1 MPFDIQ
7 ELRQAAGDSRLG
19 RLWRWGRSP
28 LGIAAI
34 LQAPEDVSKADAA
47 RALFPEVTPEMVE
60 ACRLNLLNNGRF
72 FEELNRRYVG
82 KRHRRT
88 NCDGWQEL
96 LYILVRFAKPII
108 VLETG
113 VFDGLSSAVILQ
125 ALEDNAVGTLISVDL
140 PARTAIEGSTD
151 RMTDSA
157 LPAGGSPGW
166 VVPDYLRHRFRLVEG
181 DSREWLPKLLG
192 EYPKLDIFFHDSL
205 HTFEHQYFEYSTAW
219 PHIVPGGLLLSDD
232 IFFNSA
238 FHQFCKQNA
247 KRYVHVEG
255 FGAIRK

>member
-7 ELRQAAGDSRLG
+7 ELRHVAAGSRLG

-34 LQAPEDVSKADAA
+34 LQAPEDVSKTDAA
-47 RALFPEVTPEMVE
+47 LKLFPEVTPERVE
-60 ACRLNLLNNGRF
+60 ACRLNLLNNERF
-72 FEELNRRYVG
+72 FEELNRRYVC

-96 LYILVRFAKPII
+96 LYILVRLAKPAV

-113 VFDGLSSAVILQ
+113 VFDGLSSAVIMQ
-125 ALEDNAVGTLISVDL
+125 ALEDNGAGYLVSIDL
-140 PARTAIEGSTD
+140 PARTAIGGSTD
-151 RMTDSA
+151 RMIETT
-157 LPAGGSPGW
+157 LPAGMSPGW
-166 VVPDYLRHRFRLVEG
+166 VVPDYLRDRFRLIEG
-181 DSREWLPKLLG
+181 DSKEWLPKLLD
-192 EYPKLDIFFHDSL
+192 EYPHPDIFFHDSL
-205 HTFEHQYFEYSTAW
+205 HTFEHQYFEYTTAW

-238 FHQFCKQNA
+238 FHQFCKQQA
-247 KRYVHVEG
+247 RKYVHLEG
-255 FGAIRK
+255 FGAVRK